1 MTAVP
6 RWSHQ
11 TALPAEPLSASK
23 ARDFVGRHLV
33 AHGLDDLVEEV
44 RLVASELATNA
55 LRHAGTPFVVSLSQ
69 ADGAVL
75 LSVRDG
81 SAAAPARNRPGAWD
95 VRGRGLLLV
104 ERLSRDWGTRID
116 AAGKSVWASFLARSG
131 HVSDPERGA
140 ADWYTA
146 ARVEIPANGQ
156 PGRRRARE
164 ARRSGPVPDAR

>member
-1 MTAVP
+1 MKAVP

-33 AHGLDDLVEEV
+33 AHGFGDLVEEV

-55 LRHAGTPFVVSLSQ
+55 LRHAGTPFVVSLSE

-75 LSVRDG
+75 LAVHDG
-81 SAAAPARNRPGAWD
+81 SASAPVRGRPGAWD

-104 ERLSRDWGTRID
+104 ERLSQQWGTRVD
-116 AAGKSVWASFLARSG
+116 AGGSKSVWASFAL
-131 HVSDPERGA
+131 
-140 ADWYTA
+140 
-146 ARVEIPANGQ
+146 
-156 PGRRRARE
+156 
-164 ARRSGPVPDAR
+164 RSGPTGRRLA